1 MGRKAKKKSRKA
13 KKKGRK
19 GKKGKKGRKQS
30 RNGKS
35 QGRSSSCMNETCI
48 NTAMSYM
55 KIMKDRVSNFLRQKT
70 RIGKFQTTAGNK
82 AGKKGLFGPILNRIR
97 EAGGGNSSNLKCNG
111 NSSLPGAAQL
121 KNLTT
126 LLAACEG
133 NINTSC
139 VGSLPT
145 INKTEHDL
153 CETAMNAF
161 AALTKDCQKKTGAE
175 ACSCWTNST
184 LEFTVKAVK
193 KCDVSAENK
202 LMTAAKKKCT
212 EAFGKCR
219 KIEDEVSPALS
230 ACSPANTKSRA
241 TADIKQGLKNK
252 AAVKKATEKIN
263 ATAAPTSRAAVTI
276 TCAVFIVDVKAATA
290 EILRAPLMKG
300 TETKLLALV
309 SVTVA
314 TCSSTEQTTL
324 SSLSVEMSRTADS
337 IDLNIESK
345 QSDLNI
351 SEGTTAKISDIQ
363 AEIDTVP
370 TTVAPSPTVMT
381 TGSSAKRRMFK
392 ASKVRGW

>member
-1 MGRKAKKKSRKA
+1 MG
-13 KKKGRK
+13 
-19 GKKGKKGRKQS
+19 
-30 RNGKS
+30 
-35 QGRSSSCMNETCI
+35 
-48 NTAMSYM
+48 
-55 KIMKDRVSNFLRQKT
+55 
-70 RIGKFQTTAGNK
+70 
-82 AGKKGLFGPILNRIR
+82 
-97 EAGGGNSSNLKCNG
+97 
-111 NSSLPGAAQL
+111 
-121 KNLTT
+121 
-126 LLAACEG
+126 G

-139 VGSLPT
+139 VGSLPE
-145 INKTEHDL
+145 INKTAHDL

-184 LEFTVKAVK
+184 LEFTVRAVK
-193 KCDVSAENK
+193 KCDVSADNK

-219 KIEDEVSPALS
+219 EIEDEVSPALS

-263 ATAAPTSRAAVTI
+263 ATAAPTSSRAAVTV
-276 TCAVFIVDVKAATA
+276 TCAVFIVDVKAATT
-290 EILRAPLMKG
+290 EILRAPLLKG

-324 SSLSVEMSRTADS
+324 SSLSVEMTRTADA
-337 IDLNIESK
+337 IDLNIASK
-345 QSDLNI
+345 QSDLQI

-363 AEIDTVP
+363 AEIDAVP
-370 TTVAPSPTVMT
+370 TTAAPSPTVMT